1 MRKHYLIIGASR
13 GIGLAVAQHVALLA
27 NRVTTVSRTPCSI
40 GSWIKADVTTDDGI
54 DAIKNSI
61 GSEPLDAL
69 MYLGGCWEETAFT
82 DDYSFLKSS
91 RSETRNI
98 ISTNL
103 IAPILIAQAFAPN
116 LAAAENARVIL
127 MGSESGLDNAA
138 PKEVAYCASKF
149 GLRGVAQSLAVAFQP
164 DQIGVTLI
172 NPGDVATPEVLA
184 DIDACSM
191 KTQGLIP
198 LSDIIKSIDLVLSS
212 SPNTVPSEI
221 NLIPQKKRN

>member
-1 MRKHYLIIGASR
+1 MVKHYLIIGASR
-13 GIGLAVAQHVALLA
+13 GIGLAVAQHLASSA
-27 NRVTTVSRTPCSI
+27 NRVTTASRTPCSI

-69 MYLGGCWEETAFT
+69 MFLGGCWEETAFT
-82 DDYSFLKSS
+82 DDYSFLKSP

-103 IAPILIAQAFAPN
+103 VAPILIAQALATN
-116 LAAAENARVIL
+116 LAAAENARFIL

-138 PKEVAYCASKF
+138 PREVAYCASKF
-149 GLRGVAQSLAVAFQP
+149 GLRGVAQSLTVAFQH
-164 DQIGVTLI
+164 DNIGVTLI

-184 DIDACSM
+184 DIDAGRM
-191 KTQGLIP
+191 KTRGLIP
-198 LSDIIKSIDLVLSS
+198 LSDIINSIDRVLST
-212 SPNTVPSEI
+212 SPETVPSEI
-221 NLIPQKKRN
+221 NLMPLPARI